1 MLRKHWGEIEEE
13 GSDIT
18 LDKYVPTS
26 GKRPKLGEIRQRGD
40 PLPQD
45 KHSATTGS
53 STMNNIVSDML
64 QELGGSTNSSISL
77 SNLSSGQQQIL
88 NTNAL
93 YGLLD
98 GQTSNVSSN
107 LTSSTTYQNNFDT

>member
-45 KHSATTGS
+45 KQNS
-53 STMNNIVSDML
+53 VL
-64 QELGGSTNSSISL
+64 TNQGNTFIDIGKWALILRYDNDSHM
-77 SNLSSGQQQIL
+77 GQL
-88 NTNAL
+88 TNTVHTP
-93 YGLLD
+93 Y
-98 GQTSNVSSN
+98 
-107 LTSSTTYQNNFDT
+107 

>member
-45 KHSATTGS
+45 KHEKLELKS
-53 STMNNIVSDML
+53 SLVTQTIEVMKQTEVL
-64 QELGGSTNSSISL
+64 QSL
-77 SNLSSGQQQIL
+77 I
-88 NTNAL
+88 
-93 YGLLD
+93 
-98 GQTSNVSSN
+98 
-107 LTSSTTYQNNFDT
+107 DT